1 MEPII
6 NPMFFYFVD
15 AIQNIWTV
23 GLLTSTLGVAYVCAR
38 KMSSII
44 DEKQPY
50 KTPKSLIAA
59 IVAGIVLTVFIP
71 SQETLYK
78 MAIAKFVT
86 RDNVAYVAELVS
98 DTTDNVAN
106 GIKDGVTEFAK
117 DIMSYSAD
125 TVNEIRKGE

>member
-6 NPMFFYFVD
+6 NPIFFYFVD
-15 AIQNIWTV
+15 IVPNVQAVCWMAAAIGT
-23 GLLTSTLGVAYVCAR
+23 AYILVCKLA
-38 KMSSII
+38 SIV
-44 DEKQPY
+44 EEHPY
-50 KTPKSLIAA
+50 KTPKIFIAA
-59 IVAGIVLTVFIP
+59 MVAGLVLAVCIP

-86 RDNVAYVAELVS
+86 KDNVAYVAELVS
-98 DTTDNVAN
+98 TTTENVAN
-106 GIKDGVTEFAK
+106 GIKDGVTDFVK

>member
-6 NPMFFYFVD
+6 NPIFFYFADVIPNMR
-15 AIQNIWTV
+15 AACIWTV
-23 GLLTSTLGVAYVCAR
+23 AIGITYIGIR
-38 KMSSII
+38 KLASI
-44 DEKQPY
+44 DEEHPY
-50 KTPKSLIAA
+50 KTPKALIAA
-59 IVAGIVLTVFIP
+59 MVAGLVLAVCIP

-98 DTTDNVAN
+98 TTTENVAN
-106 GIKDGVTEFAK
+106 GVKDGVTDFVK

>member
-6 NPMFFYFVD
+6 NPIFFYFADVIPNMRAACIWMI
-15 AIQNIWTV
+15 AIGITYI
-23 GLLTSTLGVAYVCAR
+23 GIR
-38 KMSSII
+38 KLASI
-44 DEKQPY
+44 DTEHPY
-50 KTPKSLIAA
+50 KTPKALIAA
-59 IVAGIVLTVFIP
+59 IVAGFVFGLCIP

-98 DTTDNVAN
+98 TTADNVAN
-106 GIKDGVTEFAK
+106 GVKDGVTDFVK

>member
-6 NPMFFYFVD
+6 NPIFFYFVD
-15 AIQNIWTV
+15 IVPNVQAVCQVAVAIGI
-23 GLLTSTLGVAYVCAR
+23 GYICIRKVA
-38 KMSSII
+38 SI
-44 DEKQPY
+44 DEEHPY
-50 KTPKSLIAA
+50 KTPKALIAA
-59 IVAGIVLTVFIP
+59 TVAGFVLAVCIP

-98 DTTDNVAN
+98 TTADNVAN
-106 GIKDGVTEFAK
+106 GVKDGVTDFVK